1 MVASFSKFYG
11 NFWVGFLTRETLFL
25 RGFILKS
32 TERAYILLKNG
43 IRDFQNSP
51 PFERSTCFYVTIGGD
66 FKRFQYFNF
75 DTDFQEN
82 ESFFQKTVGSCFS

>member
-51 PFERSTCFYVTIGGD
+51 PFERSTCFYVTISE
-66 FKRFQYFNF
+66 NF
-75 DTDFQEN
+75 EHF
-82 ESFFQKTVGSCFS
+82 